1 MYSDVVLKMTV
12 QLLQETTGRAVDVVA
27 FYLQSVVGG
36 CWILLEYI
44 DLAAADVASI
54 LASLVDTGTLSVPA
68 YRDWISAAPGFP
80 LIVTQR

>member
-68 YRDWISAAPGFP
+68 YRD
-80 LIVTQR
+80 